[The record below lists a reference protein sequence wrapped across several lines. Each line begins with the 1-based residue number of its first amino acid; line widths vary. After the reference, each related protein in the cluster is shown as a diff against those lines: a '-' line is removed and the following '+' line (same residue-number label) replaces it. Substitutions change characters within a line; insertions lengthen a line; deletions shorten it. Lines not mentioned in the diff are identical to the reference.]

1 MINFLSVDLENEQK
15 KNEKLR
21 NLLEKYKLIK
31 IKFKY

>member
-1 MINFLSVDLENEQK
+1 MINFLSGDLENEQK

-31 IKFKY
+31 VKFKY

>member
-21 NLLEKYKLIK
+21 NLLEKYKNKNK
-31 IKFKY
+31 I

>member
-1 MINFLSVDLENEQK
+1 MINFLSGDLENEQK

-31 IKFKY
+31 LKFKY